1 VAGRPGWE
9 PSPAVQSGHVHVV
22 PEAYFAR
29 PGPRLA
35 DGLELLAALLHPA
48 RSGEGPAHA

>member
-1 VAGRPGWE
+1 M
-9 PSPAVQSGHVHVV
+9 

-35 DGLELLAALLHPA
+35 DGLELLTALLHPA
-48 RSGEGPAHA
+48 FEATATRA